1 MTIHLR
7 ALLRHA
13 GRTSLSFLLAAV
25 LTSATG
31 SLALAQERARLTYQD
46 LMQVRQIQN
55 PSISADGRWVALA
68 AIPDRGDGEVLVHSA
83 DGRVRYAVPMGAAP
97 VISADGGWVAMRL
110 EPSFEARETPAR
122 GFAPRPGMA
131 LLDTRTGEVTEWERV
146 QRFGFS
152 SDGKWLARHLLAPE
166 RNAGGQEGGGGAVGG
181 SGRAAGTPA
190 PESSGVAQSG
200 AGAASQVQEAEA
212 ERPRTRDNPGTTL
225 VLRELATGVDLEIE
239 HVRSFAFH
247 EDGAWLAYVV
257 ASPSGEGDGVHLRA
271 LEAGATSQALDV
283 RPFGRAE
290 SLSWWRGGERLA
302 WVMADEDQRE
312 NPGPG
317 TLAFWDGS
325 RVATLQAPED
335 LPEGWILPAS
345 NRLQWS
351 RDGERLFYGTRPMNR
366 AEQERTAEAE
376 KARAEEAGE
385 GHAGVG
391 AQVTGEARVASGGPQ
406 AAEERTPFLP
416 FDLDA
421 ILKDREVDVWHTDDP
436 LINSNQKQV
445 WNREQNRT
453 LTAVYHLREGRAVQ
467 LADTLVQVQA
477 VPENPRWALGG
488 SSAPYQWESTWT
500 GGGEDVY
507 LVDMASGEQTL
518 ILERYRQAGGTA
530 NGWIGISGSPMSQSP
545 EGRFLAW
552 FQDDH
557 WHLLEAETG
566 ATRTL
571 TEGLNVPFFDPD
583 HDTPNP
589 RGGFGVAGWVEHDR
603 AVLIY
608 DKYDVWQFPARG
620 GAPVNLTRGEGRS
633 RGLILRVLNLDPDR
647 VHFGDGEGITLASFH
662 EGDKSYGFFRTTV
675 TLGGLEP
682 ALGEAKRFRVL
693 GKARDADRILFT
705 REGYN
710 EFPDLW
716 VADVG
721 FGNRRK
727 VTDVNPGLT
736 DRFAWGTSELVEWLS
751 ADGVPHQGVVIK
763 PGNYEPGKR
772 YPVLTYF
779 YEFMSH
785 RLHEFNQ
792 PVVNHRPSFP
802 IYASDGY
809 IVFLPDVRFEVGR
822 PGQSSLKAV
831 VPGVKKLVDMGLAD
845 PKALGLHGHS
855 WSGYTTAYIVTQSNL
870 FAAAVA
876 GAPVSN
882 MTSAYGGIRWG
893 TGLGRL
899 FQYEMGQSR
908 LRGSLF
914 EARADY
920 IENSPLFY
928 ADRVETPLVL
938 MHGDEDEAVPWYQS
952 IELYLALRR
961 AGKQA
966 VFLQYRG
973 EPHHPRKYANKLDY
987 SIKMKEF
994 FDHFLKGAPAPEWWA
1009 VGVPYQ
1015 GR

>member
-1 MTIHLR
+1 MTVHLQAVLR
-7 ALLRHA
+7 PFRRSSLL
-13 GRTSLSFLLAAV
+13 LLLAAV
-25 LTSATG
+25 LASATG
-31 SLALAQERARLTYQD
+31 SVALAQERARLTYQD

-68 AIPDRGDGEVLVHSA
+68 AVPDRGDGEVLVHSA
-83 DGRVRYAVPMGAAP
+83 DGRVRYAVPLGAGP
-97 VISADGGWVAMRL
+97 VISADGRWVAMRL
-110 EPSFEARETPAR
+110 ETSFEARETAAR
-122 GFAPRPGMA
+122 GATPRPGMA
-131 LLDTRTGEVTEWERV
+131 LLDTRSGEVAEWERV
-146 QRFGFS
+146 QRFAFS
-152 SDGKWLARHLLAPE
+152 ADGKWLARHLLAPE
-166 RNAGGQEGGGGAVGG
+166 RNDRAQRGEG
-181 SGRAAGTPA
+181 
-190 PESSGVAQSG
+190 AQTG
-200 AGAASQVQEAEA
+200 EGVQEAEA
-212 ERPRTRDNPGTTL
+212 EKPRTRDNPGTTL
-225 VLRELATGVDLEIE
+225 VLRELATGTDVEIE
-239 HVRSFAFH
+239 HVRSFVFH
-247 EDGAWLAYVV
+247 DDGGWLAYVV
-257 ASPSGEGDGVHLRA
+257 ASPSGEGDGVHVRA
-271 LEAGATSQALDV
+271 LESGAAPQPLEV

-290 SLSWWRGGERLA
+290 SLDWWRGGERLA
-302 WVMADEDQRE
+302 WVMADEDQRG
-312 NPGPG
+312 NAGPG
-317 TLAFWDGS
+317 TLSFWDGS
-325 RVATLQAPED
+325 RVVPAQSPHD

-366 AEQERTAEAE
+366 AEQERAAEA
-376 KARAEEAGE
+376 A
-385 GHAGVG
+385 
-391 AQVTGEARVASGGPQ
+391 
-406 AAEERTPFLP
+406 AAEGEPEQGAEDKAPFLP

-453 LTAVYHLREGRAVQ
+453 LTAVYHVREGRAVQ

-477 VPENPRWALGG
+477 VLENPRWALGS
-488 SSAPYQWESTWT
+488 SSAPYVKESTWT
-500 GGGEDVY
+500 GGAEDVY
-507 LVDMASGEQTL
+507 LVDLASGYRTL
-518 ILERYRQAGGTA
+518 ILERYRRAGGTA

-557 WHLLEAETG
+557 WHLLEAQTG
-566 ATRTL
+566 ATRIL
-571 TEGLNVPFFDPD
+571 TAGLDVPFFDPD

-589 RGGFGVAGWVEHDR
+589 RGGFGVAGWLEGDG

-608 DKYDVWQFPARG
+608 DKYDLWQFPTGSG
-620 GAPVNLTRGEGRS
+620 GPVNLTRGEGRG
-633 RGLILRVLNLDPDR
+633 RGLILRVLNLDPER
-647 VHFGDGEGITLASFH
+647 EHFRDGERIPLASFS
-662 EGDKSYGFFRTTV
+662 EGDKSYGFFRTTA
-675 TLGGLEP
+675 TRGGLEP
-682 ALGEAKRFRVL
+682 VLQEAKRFRVL
-693 GKARDADRILFT
+693 AKAEKADRILFT
-705 REGYN
+705 REDYD

-716 VADVG
+716 VADLD

-727 VTDVNPGLT
+727 VTDANPGLT
-736 DRFAWGTSELVEWLS
+736 ERFAWGSSELVEWLS
-751 ADGVPHQGVVIK
+751 TDGVPLQGVVIK

-822 PGQSSLKAV
+822 PGQSSMKAV
-831 VPGVKKLVDMGLAD
+831 VPGVKKLVEMGLAD
-845 PKALGLHGHS
+845 PRALGLHGHS
-855 WSGYTTAYIVTQSNL
+855 WSGYTAAYIVTQTNL

-893 TGLGRL
+893 TGVGRL

-961 AGKQA
+961 AGKEA

-994 FDHFLKGAPAPEWWA
+994 FDHYLKGAPAPEWWT